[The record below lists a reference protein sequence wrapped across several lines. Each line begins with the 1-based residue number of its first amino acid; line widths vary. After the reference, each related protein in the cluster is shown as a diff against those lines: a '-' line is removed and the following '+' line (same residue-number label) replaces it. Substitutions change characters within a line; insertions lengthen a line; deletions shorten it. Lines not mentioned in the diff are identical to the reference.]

1 MQMLGREEGRS
12 GEEPSRAEV
21 EAVGVFVCPR
31 RPLSSHYQGIRQM
44 LLLYR
49 CWFDS
54 EPPTLIPSS
63 LLLPTTPP
71 LRPRLLLLHIEHP
84 PPTRRDPTPHPTF
97 CAHAPIRCRVIKIFD
112 ATFFFFLI
120 HLLRPVACC
129 MRRDNTSR
137 LTKREKKKEKEAGA
151 SRIWSAAS
159 VNLSP
164 H

>member
-84 PPTRRDPTPHPTF
+84 PATPPLTQPSTLMHLYGIVRLKSFTQLFSYVTFPTSCVLALDF
-97 CAHAPIRCRVIKIFD
+97 AHTRK
-112 ATFFFFLI
+112 
-120 HLLRPVACC
+120 
-129 MRRDNTSR
+129 DNNSH
-137 LTKREKKKEKEAGA
+137 LTKRKKKEARA

>member
-84 PPTRRDPTPHPTF
+84 PRNPAPHPTLH
-97 CAHAPIRCRVIKIFD
+97 AHAPIRHRAIKIFY
-112 ATFFFFLI
+112 ATFFKCNFSDQ
-120 HLLRPVACC
+120 LRVSARFCAHA
-129 MRRDNTSR
+129 
-137 LTKREKKKEKEAGA
+137 KRQQFTFNKKGKKEARA